1 MAYPLTSPGVDLSVT
16 DESMYGSSGE
26 GTVPLIIIGTH
37 EYKTHPN
44 GQEIA
49 LGTLPENANK
59 LYPITSQ
66 RELIQTFGNP
76 VFYTKSGSSR
86 HGYELNEFG
95 LHAAYQYLGIANRAY
110 VIRGSIDYGQL
121 FPRLSAPRGEPLGGT
136 YWLDTKST
144 SWGVFE
150 SNGSDIPGSAWTAQS
165 VLVIDQDNEVEACVL
180 TGAPARR
187 SGALLSVSGVL
198 GINGQSVS
206 LAADDDMITVAN
218 KIKAAAIPGVTANVF
233 QLSGVSRLLVR
244 NTLSSGKLRIEN
256 TSNATILSELGFA
269 NGATS
274 FFAPRATI
282 GLDGD
287 FAIVITTNND
297 NEVFQKI
304 KAGGI
309 ETLNDPLSSSFWFKV
324 GTPNWKAARPTRG
337 TGSNDPALSA
347 IGGKSITFAT
357 DGNPA
362 GVVTVALD
370 SSVATVAD
378 AVKAIN
384 DRFAELAALPAGSA
398 DYVTPGSPRSVTL
411 KSIVATANGSAM
423 EIVNTAGGSVVMTS
437 TDGLLVAFGLLPTYN
452 GVALTYSP
460 HFKIPNGNPRGSVWI
475 KTTEF
480 NSGVQWVV
488 KIYNATTGTWTQVV
502 APFNASDADA
512 DALFGVNKGIGT
524 LYVRFNTLGTPTV
537 PVASHELRRWNGS
550 SWEDLKYNYGD
561 TEPTTDAE
569 EGTLWY
575 NENFRVDIMVC
586 DGDQWKGYKNYP
598 GNIDTDVNGPILA
611 GSAPIYQS
619 TGKPLAQ
626 NDIWINTSD
635 LENFPKMYRF
645 QALTRTWELINI
657 RDQTTPFGV
666 VFGDARWNSNGSA
679 DGADDMATM
688 LYSDF
693 CDPDA
698 PDPRTYP
705 DGILLFNTRFS
716 TYNVKEWRPDYF
728 SNEYG
733 STNFTLNGY
742 NVGFSQF
749 EPITDAGR
757 WVTVSGIQNDGAPNM
772 GRKAQRA
779 VIVKALAATIA
790 GNEDIRAE
798 TIHFNLMAAPG
809 YVELIDEMVL
819 LNTDKKE
826 VAFIVGDTPARLQ
839 PTGIAVQTWANPE
852 FSGVSG
858 NGELGLVSNS
868 PYLGVYYPWGLSTN
882 IDGSEVMIPPSSIG
896 LCTMAYNDTVAY
908 PWMAPAGFTRG
919 LVTNATTVGYLT
931 KENEFK
937 PVVLSQGQRDVLYS
951 NRINPIAYIPNR
963 GLTVFGQ
970 KTRNPT
976 ETALDRI
983 NVARLINYMRYTLDN
998 LAKPF
1003 LFEPNDQHTRDS
1015 VRIVFER
1022 SLGSLVTLRG
1032 LYDFIVVCD
1041 SSNNTKD
1048 RIDRN
1053 ELWID
1058 IAIQPEKAIEFIYIP
1073 IRIVP
1078 TGEDMGSI
1086 YTPRNNLR

>member
-1 MAYPLTSPGVDLSVT
+1 MTYPLVSPGVDLTVT
-16 DESMYGSSGE
+16 DEGFYGSSGE

-37 EYKTHPN
+37 EYKTAPN
-44 GQEIA
+44 GTEIA

-76 VFYTKSGSSR
+76 VFYTKNGSSR

-95 LHAAYQYLGIANRAY
+95 LHTAYQYLGIANRAY

-144 SWGVFE
+144 SWGVLE
-150 SNGSDIPGSAWTAQS
+150 SNGSNVPGNAWTAQK

-180 TGAPARR
+180 GGIPASA
-187 SGALLSVSGVL
+187 SGSIVTVGGVL

-206 LAADDDMITVAN
+206 IAASDDMISVVN
-218 KIKAAAIPGVTANVF
+218 KIKNAAIPGITANVF
-233 QLSGVSRLLVR
+233 QLSGVSRLLIR
-244 NTLSSGKLRIEN
+244 NTLASGKLRIEN
-256 TSNATILSELGFA
+256 TSTASILVELGLS

-274 FFAPRATI
+274 FFAPRSTI

-287 FAIVITTNND
+287 FAVVLTSNND

-304 KAGGI
+304 KAGGVD
-309 ETLNDPLSSSFWFKV
+309 TLNDPLSTSFWFKV
-324 GTPNWKAARPTRG
+324 GSANWKAATPTRA

-347 IGGKSITFAT
+347 LGGKSITLAADT
-357 DGNPA
+357 NPA
-362 GVVTVALD
+362 SVVTVSFGAG
-370 SSVATVAD
+370 VASIAD
-378 AVKAIN
+378 AVQAIK
-384 DRFAELAALPAGSA
+384 DQFAALLSLPAGDA
-398 DYVTPGSPRSVTL
+398 NYVTPGSPAYITL
-411 KSIVATANGSAM
+411 KSIVPTQNGSAI
-423 EIVNTAGGSVVMTS
+423 EIVNVNGGQIVLAS
-437 TDGLLVAFGLLPTYN
+437 TDGLLVALGLNPAYN

-460 HFKIPNGNPRGSVWI
+460 HFKIPNGNPAGSVWI
-475 KTTEF
+475 KTTEY
-480 NSGVQWVV
+480 NSGAQWIV
-488 KIYNATTGTWTQVV
+488 KIYNATTGTWTQIV
-502 APFNASDADA
+502 APFYVSDAEA
-512 DALFGVNKGIGT
+512 DSTFGANKGIGS
-524 LYVRFNTLGTPTV
+524 LYVRYNILGTPTA
-537 PVASHELRRWNGS
+537 PVASHEIRRWNGS
-550 SWEDLKYNYGD
+550 AWDALVYNYGES
-561 TEPTTDAE
+561 EPTTDPDT
-569 EGTLWY
+569 GTLWY
-575 NENFRVDIMVC
+575 NENFRVDIMVA

-598 GNIDTDVNGPILA
+598 GNIDTDPNGPILA
-611 GSAPIYQS
+611 GSAPTYQT

-666 VFGDARWNSNGSA
+666 VFADARWNSDGSQN
-679 DGADDMATM
+679 GADDQATM
-688 LYSDF
+688 QFSDY

-705 DGILLFNTRFS
+705 DGILLFNTRYS

-728 SNEYG
+728 ATEFGGLDLTQNA
-733 STNFTLNGY
+733 Y

-749 EPITDAGR
+749 DPVPYAGR
-757 WVTVSGIQNDGAPNM
+757 WVTISGSQYDGAPNM

-790 GNEDIRAE
+790 GNEEIRAE
-798 TIHFNLMAAPG
+798 TINFNLLAAPG

-839 PTGIAVQTWANPE
+839 PTGVAIQTWANPE
-852 FSGVSG
+852 FSGVSN
-858 NGELGLVSNS
+858 NGENGLVSNS
-868 PYLGVYYPWGLSTN
+868 PYLGIYYPWGLSTN
-882 IDGSEVMIPPSSIG
+882 VDGSEIMIPPSAIG

-931 KENEFK
+931 SENEFK
-937 PVVLSQGQRDVLYS
+937 PVVLSQGQRDTLYV
-951 NRINPIAYIPNR
+951 NRINPIGYMPNR

-970 KTRNPT
+970 KTRNST

-1003 LFEPNDQHTRDS
+1003 LFEPNDFHTRDS

-1022 SLGSLVTLRG
+1022 SLGTLVTLRG

-1041 SSNNTKD
+1041 ESNNTKD

-1078 TGEDMGSI
+1078 TGEDMSSI
-1086 YTPRNNLR
+1086 YTPRNLVK